1 MRSVAACG
9 LAATHDEGA
18 EMTDVSKET
27 ADKLEGLAMQKEDI
41 VGSLLEMQ
49 LHNLEASGLDPRTYS
64 LVKIAALIALDAPSA
79 SYVAQ
84 VEFANEAGVDPD
96 EILRVLVAVAPQVGL
111 PRAIAAA
118 PELMLALGLD
128 PESLPA
134 GLGEQGGA

>member
-1 MRSVAACG
+1 
-9 LAATHDEGA
+9 
-18 EMTDVSKET
+18 
-27 ADKLEGLAMQKEDI
+27 
-41 VGSLLEMQ
+41 
-49 LHNLEASGLDPRTYS
+49 

-79 SYVAQ
+79 SYIGQ
-84 VEFANEAGVDPD
+84 VEFAREAGVDAD

-134 GLGEQGGA
+134 GVAGQGSV